1 MTEMF
6 KPSRY
11 LPYSRQKITNSDIK
25 NINKVLKSDFITQ
38 GPTILEFEK
47 KWSKWLGIRYSPF
60 VSSGSSANYISI
72 SILKVLNKNKPSSEI
87 LLHSWIY
94 RNHKDIKAVV
104 HSHSKWASILSCM
117 RISIPSFHYMVA
129 EFGGNNI
136 KCSKYATF
144 GTEKLSKYVN
154 EVLHK
159 RKGCLIANH
168 DLSIAVEKLS
178 EQFYYLWITKQTKLL
193 SDKEMRKIV
202 KLFKDYKAKH

>member
-1 MTEMF
+1 MTF
-6 KPSRY
+6 KKEIIDASKY
-11 LPYSRQKITNSDIK
+11 LLQLQFNIGSEGNISYRQKNEIYITPSGIKTSNLKPKDIS
-25 NINKVLKSDFITQ
+25 KVDLN
-38 GPTILEFEK
+38 G
-47 KWSKWLGIRYSPF
+47 
-60 VSSGSSANYISI
+60 
-72 SILKVLNKNKPSSEI
+72 KVLNKNKPSSEI
-87 LLHSWIY
+87 LLHTWIY
-94 RNHKDIKAVV
+94 RNHKDIRAVV

-144 GTEKLSKYVN
+144 GTEKLSRYVN
-154 EVLHK
+154 DVLHK

-168 DLSIAVEKLS
+168 GQVTIGCNLEEAVDLSIALEKLS

-202 KLFKDYKAKH
+202 KLFEDYKAKH

>member
-1 MTEMF
+1 MRF
-6 KPSRY
+6 KKEIINASKY
-11 LPYSRQKITNSDIK
+11 LLQLQFNIGSEGNISYRQKNEIYITPSGIKTSNLEPKDIS
-25 NINKVLKSDFITQ
+25 KVDLN
-38 GPTILEFEK
+38 G
-47 KWSKWLGIRYSPF
+47 
-60 VSSGSSANYISI
+60 
-72 SILKVLNKNKPSSEI
+72 KVLNKNKPSSEI

-94 RNHKDIKAVV
+94 RNHKDIRAVV

-154 EVLHK
+154 KVLHK

-168 DLSIAVEKLS
+168 GQVTIGDNLEEAVDLSIALEKLS
-178 EQFYYLWITKQTKLL
+178 EQFYYLLITKQTKLL
-193 SDKEMRKIV
+193 SNEEMRKIV
-202 KLFKDYKAKH
+202 KLFEDYKAKY